1 MENIYLIGMPG
12 CGKSKLGKA
21 AAEKLGL
28 EFVDT
33 DEMTIKQA
41 GVQSMNELF
50 TKHGVAKFRQME
62 KQVIT
67 NLSKEDNKLVSTG
80 GGAILDS
87 ENVNAMVNSGR
98 VVFIDVSLTTLRN
111 RIDVNDRPLVKDID
125 QALEN
130 LYFNRLDKYK
140 KSATDTFDNN
150 GGLEESIEGF
160 ISMVKSW

>member
-12 CGKSKLGKA
+12 CGKSRLGKEVA
-21 AAEKLGL
+21 QKLGL
-28 EFVDT
+28 EFTDT

-62 KQVIT
+62 KQVIRD
-67 NLSKEDNKLVSTG
+67 LAKEENKLVSTG

-87 ENVNAMVNSGR
+87 ENVNAMINSGR
-98 VVFIDVSLTTLRN
+98 VVFVDVNLTTLRS
-111 RIDVNDRPLVKDID
+111 RIDVNDRPLVKDMD

-150 GGLEESIEGF
+150 GSLEQSIDAF
-160 ISMVKSW
+160 IEMVKGW